1 VQMAQDLCADL
12 SSERSKGERALS
24 LLEPV
29 PTIPHLLLRAILV
42 AQNIPRAGD
51 ALRFSEAVLRDS
63 KNAESYTLRGLAFL
77 LNDKGTEAKEAFQA
91 AKDAED
97 SETATAYVS
106 IADSALQSLEI
117 GEEKKASGNRHLA
130 AKRFDEAVEDYE
142 AALRA
147 SRNRPSLRA
156 VLHTNMAVAM
166 RGLGQTKDALRHA
179 DEAMKANP
187 KYAKA
192 HFRHG
197 VLAMDDGRWRQAL
210 ADFKKVKELE
220 PSMQGLS
227 DWMRRAQAGAETP
240 DRPNH
245 YKELGLRCDCD
256 TDEVKKKFRVLARTC
271 HPDKQEGTT
280 DKERTEAEDRFKR
293 INEAHE
299 VLKDA
304 EKRREYDYGSEMNY
318 GGFGGGGFGGFG
330 HHGGS
335 RGGFRGGGFPG
346 GGFPGGGFPGGG
358 FPGGGFHG
366 GGGFPRRG
374 HHF

>member
-1 VQMAQDLCADL
+1 
-12 SSERSKGERALS
+12 
-24 LLEPV
+24 
-29 PTIPHLLLRAILV
+29 
-42 AQNIPRAGD
+42 
-51 ALRFSEAVLRDS
+51 
-63 KNAESYTLRGLAFL
+63 
-77 LNDKGTEAKEAFQA
+77 
-91 AKDAED
+91 
-97 SETATAYVS
+97 
-106 IADSALQSLEI
+106 
-117 GEEKKASGNRHLA
+117 
-130 AKRFDEAVEDYE
+130 
-142 AALRA
+142 
-147 SRNRPSLRA
+147 
-156 VLHTNMAVAM
+156 
-166 RGLGQTKDALRHA
+166 
-179 DEAMKANP
+179 
-187 KYAKA
+187 
-192 HFRHG
+192 
-197 VLAMDDGRWRQAL
+197 
-210 ADFKKVKELE
+210 
-220 PSMQGLS
+220 
-227 DWMRRAQAGAETP
+227 MRRAQAGAETP

-358 FPGGGFHG
+358 FHG
-366 GGGFPRRG
+366 GGGSRRG
-374 HHF
+374 HYF